1 MMGGETA
8 GGALAG
14 VGGGYVVA
22 EGVRRR
28 RRLCGGRRR
37 AVEEVDSEVGAGDER
52 CAGRRRWKRRA
63 AWEDQ
68 TN

>member
-8 GGALAG
+8 DGALAG

-28 RRLCGGRRR
+28 LCGGRRR
-37 AVEEVDSEVGAGDER
+37 AVEEVD
-52 CAGRRRWKRRA
+52 
-63 AWEDQ
+63 
-68 TN
+68 

>member
-22 EGVRRR
+22 EGARWRRWTR
-28 RRLCGGRRR
+28 RWGQAMSDAQADDDGSGGRR
-37 AVEEVDSEVGAGDER
+37 
-52 CAGRRRWKRRA
+52 GRTKRI
-63 AWEDQ
+63 E
-68 TN
+68 TL